1 MAELEVVMLTER
13 SLATVD
19 AKAPARLWHE
29 RLLSLG
35 LLRVPDAPLLRDP
48 DGPGLLLAALQL
60 ALADLEEA
68 EDELRQARTSDP
80 FRTGTPRP
88 AVFIVPLVFF
98 GLLAPFSGVW
108 TALVATL
115 MVSAA
120 VAIAGLV
127 RLWTI
132 EDRARKA
139 RLSAAEVDIIDKR
152 TALHTARQ
160 SLYAESFVLRLGRRL
175 VFRVPARE
183 HIVMERDRC
192 LPGTAERMAHA
203 ARLSALDERIAAHR
217 ASPPETWSD
226 EGLLP
231 PENP

>member
-1 MAELEVVMLTER
+1 MPDLEVVMLTER

-29 RLLSLG
+29 RLLGLG
-35 LLRVPDAPLLRDP
+35 LLRVPDAALLHDP
-48 DGPGLLLAALQL
+48 DGPGPLLAALQL

-68 EDELRQARTSDP
+68 EEELRLARTPDP
-80 FRTGTPRP
+80 FRTGTPP
-88 AVFIVPLVFF
+88 PPVFIAPLVFF
-98 GLLAPFSGVW
+98 GLLALFSGFW
-108 TALVATL
+108 TALVVTL

-120 VAIAGLV
+120 VAIAGLI

-132 EDRARKA
+132 EDRARKE
-139 RLSAAEVDIIDKR
+139 RLAAAEVDIVDKR

-160 SLYAESFVLRLGRRL
+160 SLFAESFVLRLGRRL

-192 LPGTAERMAHA
+192 VPGTPERMAQA
-203 ARLSALDERIAAHR
+203 ARLAALDERIAAHHT
-217 ASPPETWSD
+217 SPPETWSA